1 MRTGDLGELDDDGYL
16 ILTGRKKDLLV
27 TAGGKNV
34 SPGPLE
40 DRLRSNALI
49 SQAVVVGDGR
59 PFIGALLTLD
69 PEPFENWKASNGKPA
84 SASVADLADDP
95 DLRGALQAV
104 VDDANASVSH
114 AEAIKRFA
122 VLPHDLTE
130 ESGELTA
137 TLKIK
142 RNVVSERFAD
152 QIASIYRSR

>member
-49 SQAVVVGDGR
+49 SQAVVVGTAGR
-59 PFIGALLTLD
+59 SSGTAHTRSRAVRELEGVERQTRVGHRGGPRRRPPISWST
-69 PEPFENWKASNGKPA
+69 ASGGGRRQRERVP
-84 SASVADLADDP
+84 
-95 DLRGALQAV
+95 RGGDQTIRGP
-104 VDDANASVSH
+104 STRSH
-114 AEAIKRFA
+114 
-122 VLPHDLTE
+122 E